1 MTDAEATALTR
12 IGRLLDD
19 EAELRE
25 EARRV
30 ELNPSRSED
39 ARRLFALASRVRAER
54 VELLNRWLT
63 R

>member
-1 MTDAEATALTR
+1 MTTAEIAAVTR

-19 EAELRE
+19 EAELRA
-25 EARRV
+25 EARRL

-39 ARRLFALASRVRAER
+39 ARRLFALASQLRAER
-54 VELLNRWLT
+54 VELTERWLT

>member
-1 MTDAEATALTR
+1 MTTAEIATVTR

-19 EAELRE
+19 EAELRAQ
-25 EARRV
+25 ARRL

-39 ARRLFALASRVRAER
+39 ARRLFALASQLRAER
-54 VELLNRWLT
+54 VELTERWLT

>member
-1 MTDAEATALTR
+1 MTTAEVTALR
-12 IGRLLDD
+12 RVGRLLDD
-19 EAELRE
+19 EAELRA
-25 EARRV
+25 EARRL

-54 VELLNRWLT
+54 VEVLDRWLT